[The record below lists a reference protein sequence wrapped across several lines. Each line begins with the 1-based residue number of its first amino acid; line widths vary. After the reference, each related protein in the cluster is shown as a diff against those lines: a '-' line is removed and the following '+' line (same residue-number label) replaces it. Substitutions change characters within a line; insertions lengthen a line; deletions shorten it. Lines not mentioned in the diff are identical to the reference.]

1 MGDGARRV
9 LPFSPEVVARLCF
22 TGVESVGLLKDGLV
36 AVLGGGLG
44 GAANVVGEVSICGW
58 ILQDK
63 ESHVME
69 LHTLANEEPPR
80 DNLRRRPVPLSL

>member
-22 TGVESVGLLKDGLV
+22 IGVESVGLLKDGLV

-44 GAANVVGEVSICGW
+44 GLANMVGEVSI
-58 ILQDK
+58 
-63 ESHVME
+63 
-69 LHTLANEEPPR
+69 LANEEPPS
-80 DNLRRRPVPLSL
+80 DNLRRRPVPLSLCESGMGPLNGC